1 MHQKIFV
8 SINDQNLDTIPAD
21 SIKVAQCSS
30 CNIIFQINTTSPKK
44 KHNPKR
50 GVGGKGPK
58 TEFMERQLKIFKQ
71 FLAAFNYSGDVKK
84 LNALA
89 TQCWYK
95 NKPKW
100 DAAAKSTGQLKG
112 FSSAIILANAYR
124 RINYTT

>member
-8 SINDQNLDTIPAD
+8 SINDQNLDSIPAD
-21 SIKVAQCSS
+21 SIKIAQCSS
-30 CNIIFQINTTSPKK
+30 CNIIFHINPTSPKK

-58 TEFMERQLKIFKQ
+58 TIFMERQLKVFKQ
-71 FLAAFNYSGDVKK
+71 FLTTLNYAGDVKK

-112 FSSAIILANAYR
+112 YSSTKVLADAYR
-124 RINYTT
+124 KSE

>member
-8 SINDQNLDTIPAD
+8 SINGQNLDTIPTD
-21 SIKVAQCSS
+21 SIKIAQCSS
-30 CNIIFQINTTSPKK
+30 CNIIFHINPTSPKK

-58 TEFMERQLKIFKQ
+58 TEFMERQLKVFKQ
-71 FLAAFNYSGDVKK
+71 FLAAFNYAGDVKK

-95 NKPKW
+95 NKAKW
-100 DAAAKSTGQLKG
+100 DAAAKSSGQIKG
-112 FSSAIILANAYR
+112 YSNAIILANAYR

>member
-8 SINDQNLDTIPAD
+8 SINGQNLDSTPTD
-21 SIKVAQCSS
+21 SIKIGQCSS
-30 CNIIFQINTTSPKK
+30 CNFIFHINTTSPKK
-44 KHNPKR
+44 KHNTKR

-71 FLAAFNYSGDVKK
+71 FLTTLNYAGDVKK

-100 DAAAKSTGQLKG
+100 DAAVKSTGQLKG
-112 FSSAIILANAYR
+112 YSSAKVLADAYR
-124 RINYTT
+124 KSE

>member
-1 MHQKIFV
+1 MHQKIFL
-8 SINDQNLDTIPAD
+8 SITDQNLDSTPTD
-21 SIKVAQCSS
+21 SIKIAQCSS
-30 CNIIFQINTTSPKK
+30 CNIIFQINTNSTKK

-58 TEFMERQLKIFKQ
+58 TIFMERQLKVFKQ
-71 FLAAFNYSGDVKK
+71 FLTTLNYAGDVKK

-100 DAAAKSTGQLKG
+100 DAAANATGQKKG
-112 FSSAIILANAYR
+112 YSSSKVLADAYR
-124 RINYTT
+124 KSE

>member
-8 SINDQNLDTIPAD
+8 SINDQNLDTTPTD
-21 SIKVAQCSS
+21 SIKIAQCSS
-30 CNIIFQINTTSPKK
+30 CNIIFHINTTSPKK

-58 TEFMERQLKIFKQ
+58 TEFMERQLKVFKQ
-71 FLAAFNYSGDVKK
+71 FLTTLNYAGDVKK

-112 FSSAIILANAYR
+112 YSSAKVLADAYR
-124 RINYTT
+124 KSE

>member
-8 SINDQNLDTIPAD
+8 SINDHNLDTTPTD
-21 SIKVAQCSS
+21 SIKIAQCSS
-30 CNIIFQINTTSPKK
+30 CNIIFHINTTSPKK
-44 KHNPKR
+44 KHNTKR

-58 TEFMERQLKIFKQ
+58 TIFMERQLKIFKH
-71 FLAAFNYSGDVKK
+71 FLTTLNYAGDVKK

-95 NKPKW
+95 NKAKW
-100 DAAAKSTGQLKG
+100 DAAAKATGQLKG
-112 FSSAIILANAYR
+112 YSSAIILANAFR